1 MYLSITFTDFNKI
14 TAMKI
19 IRFSCNGIEIQDR
32 DTMFNCFIDG
42 DNYIKI
48 KGNMFDI
55 EFYVKNVMGFT
66 I

>member
-1 MYLSITFTDFNKI
+1 MYLSITFTDYNKI
-14 TAMKI
+14 TMNI
-19 IRFSCNGIEIQDR
+19 IRFTCNGIEIQDK
-32 DTMFNCFIDG
+32 DVMFNCFIDG

-48 KGNMFDI
+48 KGSMFDI

>member
-1 MYLSITFTDFNKI
+1 MYLSITFTDYNRI

-19 IRFSCNGIEIQDR
+19 IRFTCNGNEILNR
-32 DTMFNCFIDG
+32 DDMFNCFIDG
-42 DNYIKI
+42 DNYIKV

>member
-1 MYLSITFTDFNKI
+1 MDLYTFDKNK
-14 TAMKI
+14 
-19 IRFSCNGIEIQDR
+19 DV
-32 DTMFNCFIDG
+32 MFNCFIDG